1 MKILIK
7 ENENKTILSYSERI
21 NEMLSILESGIAE
34 MKKYDGMYDSS
45 SFVLKLINFRNGVDD
60 LINDLAYTSVWE
72 EKTMQTAA
80 VIGGCFC
87 VCLSVLL

>member
-34 MKKYDGMYDSS
+34 MKKYDSMYDSS

-72 EKTMQTAA
+72 
-80 VIGGCFC
+80 
-87 VCLSVLL
+87 